1 MAPRADSQQRDS
13 VASARQALRE
23 VNVALGAS
31 AALVA
36 IMVAAVLVADRE
48 AVAAIGALGLAASL
62 ALGAVVARRTR
73 RISLARN
80 TMLAEER
87 ESRERLD
94 RTLAATRRFLETESP
109 VDLRRQI
116 CAIAREVFDCS
127 AASLWSVEGEEVALL
142 ERVPWGPPYTASVRR
157 PIRELPGLR
166 DALDAGRPLFVADL
180 REGALG
186 ATQATAEVVG
196 GGSLLDVPIA
206 VGGVTRLML
215 GLLWDEVRPEPGG
228 AQRVAYQRYADQ
240 AGLALEQARNR
251 TAQAEIASLN
261 RTLSAMVQT
270 DPLFRADGTEAEVA
284 EAVCAKA
291 VEVFEAS
298 GAALWTEHDDG
309 IVLVRR
315 VPHAAIF
322 GRRMRIA
329 FAEHPSFRADLESG
343 QARFIADVEHDDP
356 VLWERFARSSGSRSQ
371 LRLPLASAGEARALI
386 VLSWDHP
393 VEPPSREV
401 SAIASRFADQ
411 AAVALAE
418 AARRSAQREV
428 GELHARFER
437 GLLPTIALD
446 APGAEVATFYRPGD
460 ERLSLGG
467 DFYDCL
473 QLPDGG
479 IALLVGDV
487 AGHGVAAAALGAGL
501 RSAWRALVLGGWELE
516 QLHAG
521 LQAVCVRERHDPHIF
536 VTALSAVVAAD
547 RTSMRHVSAGHPP
560 PMILGG
566 AAAGFDTNGP
576 PIGVV
581 AHAEWPVVEV
591 ALPPV
596 VSILLHTDG
605 LVEGRAAPDTPDRL
619 GVAPIQR
626 ELDRIA
632 PGAVGEDELRRLVA
646 LATAANGRGLP
657 DDVALLALN
666 LRAG

>member
-1 MAPRADSQQRDS
+1 MGPGPSDNDRETADS
-13 VASARQALRE
+13 ARRALRE
-23 VNVALGAS
+23 VNVALGVS

-36 IMVAAVLVADRE
+36 VMVAAVLVADRE
-48 AVAAIGALGLAASL
+48 VVAAIGALGLATSL
-62 ALGAVVARRTR
+62 ALGAVVARRTQ
-73 RISLARN
+73 RISLSRN
-80 TMLAEER
+80 ALLAAER
-87 ESRERLD
+87 ESREQLD

-116 CAIAREVFDCS
+116 CAIAREVFGCA
-127 AASLWSVEGEEVALL
+127 AASLWEVGDDHVTLL
-142 ERVPWGPPYTASVRR
+142 ERVPWGPAYSTSVRR

-166 DALDAGRPLFVADL
+166 EALDAGRPLFVADL
-180 REGALG
+180 REDASG
-186 ATQATAEVVG
+186 ATQATAEVTG

-215 GLLWDEVRPEPGG
+215 GLLWNEVLADPS
-228 AQRVAYQRYADQ
+228 ADQRLAYQRYADQ

-251 TAQAEIASLN
+251 AAQAEIASLN

-270 DPLFRADGTEAEVA
+270 DPLFRADGTEAQVA

-298 GAALWTEHDDG
+298 GAALWMEHDEG

-315 VPHAAIF
+315 VPEAAVF
-322 GRRMRIA
+322 GRRMSIA

-356 VLWERFARSSGSRSQ
+356 VLFERFARASGSRSQ

-386 VLSWDHP
+386 VLSWDRP
-393 VEPPSREV
+393 VNPPSREV
-401 SAIASRFADQ
+401 SALASRFADQ

-418 AARRSAQREV
+418 AARRTAQRAV

-446 APGAEVATFYRPGD
+446 AAGADVATFYRPGD

-473 QLPDGG
+473 QLPDDS

-501 RSAWRALVLGGWELE
+501 RSAWRALVLGGWRLE

-521 LQAVCVRERHDPHIF
+521 LQAVCVRERHDPHLF
-536 VTALSAVVAAD
+536 VTALNAVVAPD
-547 RTSMRHVSAGHPP
+547 RRSMRYVSAGHPP
-560 PMILGG
+560 PLIIGG
-566 AAAGFDTNGP
+566 PPADIATNGP

-581 AHAEWPVVEV
+581 ADAAWPVVEV
-591 ALPPV
+591 ALPPTT
-596 VSILLHTDG
+596 SILLHTDG
-605 LVEGRAAPDTPDRL
+605 LVEGRAHPDTLERL

-626 ELDRIA
+626 ELDRIV
-632 PGAVGEDELRRLVA
+632 PGAVGEGDLRRLVA
-646 LATAANGRGLP
+646 LATDANGQGLP

-666 LRAG
+666 LRAP